1 MPFKKLI
8 FFCLHTVMNLR
19 LFPASNTVSFYYT
32 SALTYSLYCQLIF
45 KNYISIFKLLKG
57 GNTFDF
63 FSFILWVFFSLN
75 EQIDVPFQCQFQTEE
90 ACFQS
95 IPTISIV
102 DHCPKDFSEWMIAK
116 DIKQCYWIS
125 QKCTKPE
132 RFEYHCLPDRYH
144 KQFIEVCAPTKW
156 IVGKKPLQKID
167 FHFFQFLNGD
177 ITVYLFES
185 NRYELSIL

>member
-19 LFPASNTVSFYYT
+19 LFPASNT
-32 SALTYSLYCQLIF
+32 
-45 KNYISIFKLLKG
+45 
-57 GNTFDF
+57 
-63 FSFILWVFFSLN
+63 
-75 EQIDVPFQCQFQTEE
+75 TEE

-156 IVGKKPLQKID
+156 IVGMNCPFYDMEKTSSNQTTITNAKASVHSTTVRVPYMSIQDVSKECRRRLLRMLKGIIKNVHVTNQCT
-167 FHFFQFLNGD
+167 FF
-177 ITVYLFES
+177 
-185 NRYELSIL
+185 

>member
-45 KNYISIFKLLKG
+45 KNSNCFRAATLLI
-57 GNTFDF
+57 F
-63 FSFILWVFFSLN
+63 FSFILWFFFSLN
-75 EQIDVPFQCQFQTEE
+75 EQIDVPSQCQFQTEE

-167 FHFFQFLNGD
+167 FIFFQFLNGD

-185 NRYELSIL
+185 RRYELSIL